1 MGRSL
6 PVKEMFYIPWHSLAG
21 NQDLG
26 IDKEIKKIIPS
37 DIFHLLIQFNFLLT
51 SSMHGGFLT
60 KYLILMQEEESLN
73 VYSTSE
79 N

>member
-51 SSMHGGFLT
+51 STHGGFLM